1 MALTDWLLILSALL
15 SLLVLYLT
23 KQIPKRGGTVRYE
36 PWDPKMDFQ
45 ETTKDGTR
53 LPSKRQIKEK
63 RTRQLI
69 TVLLCVI
76 PTVSIL
82 VVVIRRLFH
91 N

>member
-1 MALTDWLLILSALL
+1 MVLTDWLLILSALL

-36 PWDPKMDFQ
+36 PWDPEKDFH
-45 ETTKDGTR
+45 EETKDGKR
-53 LPSKRQIKEK
+53 LPSKREIKEK
-63 RTRQLI
+63 RIRRLI